1 MHDYDVVDCRTLGCG
16 KNAECIR
23 EQAEFVCRCPP
34 GTKGLPNIEC
44 QRGES
49 TPVITLI
56 VFLYLLH
63 DVYSTKAY
71 CKTNAF
77 VALDVSLIYTMYKMM
92 HDVL

>member
-1 MHDYDVVDCRTLGCG
+1 MDCRTQGCG

-34 GTKGLPNIEC
+34 GTKGLPNVEC
-44 QRGES
+44 RRGES
-49 TPVITLI
+49 APLI
-56 VFLYLLH
+56 PLIMIFLH

-77 VALDVSLIYTMYKMM
+77 VALDVSLIYTMYKKM
-92 HDVL
+92 HVVI